1 VGTLVVL
8 LLLPLFSW
16 RMQQPNPGK
25 KMTASLPK
33 TSVFPLSLVPTW
45 ARGNITAID

>member
-16 RMQQPNPGK
+16 RMQQPNPEK
-25 KMTASLPK
+25 KTDCIIAKDECVS
-33 TSVFPLSLVPTW
+33 PLTRADLGE
-45 ARGNITAID
+45 RKHYGH